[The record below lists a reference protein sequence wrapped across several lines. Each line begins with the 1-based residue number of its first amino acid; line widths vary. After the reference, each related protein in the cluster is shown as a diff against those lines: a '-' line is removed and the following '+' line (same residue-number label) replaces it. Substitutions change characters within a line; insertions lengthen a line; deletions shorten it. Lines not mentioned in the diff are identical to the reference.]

1 MANEKL
7 IVKTDVQVEA
17 ERILTGELKQQLV
30 RSLQSL
36 NLPVQEVAAQMN
48 IKPEPVLTKRARD
61 QFKKLSKERLKE
73 IDKVLGE
80 STQDDFQR
88 STSLKTPS
96 DQLRALD
103 SGSLAAL
110 RQYYALLDRMSNQIS
125 EGERYTTKKFQSA
138 LKKAQSGMIL
148 TDKEAKEIESYTR
161 FLQGQ
166 RKTVEAIGNLISSA
180 KPGFVSVQKE
190 GQKRPVRVEAAQIQ
204 LGSLKSADLDK
215 LISNLNAAVT
225 APYKAAEAGGRAG
238 KNAQEVLAEQARKR
252 SQEAKETRAS
262 AQARRDAIVITDD
275 DRRVL
280 ANVKAAQAKGF
291 KDYSLGSL
299 GTDAK
304 VIAKFQQV
312 AALERQLALGV
323 RGGTTPASLKY
334 GKEADEFAA
343 LARALNELP
352 KQAREAALQISRAA
366 DEMDAMEK
374 RLQYKAGKAMYS
386 RKGRVAAKELLTDNL
401 DGLDRGGLEGRLASA
416 NAADAYLTEQLRRIR
431 QRRMSG
437 LTTEQGSAVL
447 DRLEGRTQADR
458 AEVRTVRRE
467 IEERLTGVAA
477 LRELNAAQKKFT
489 ADLREQEKQS
499 RARRT
504 QETREAAQ
512 KRRDDLEAAR
522 VRAAD
527 SARTVGLQARSALEA
542 QGIGNLDRD
551 QAPTLLDSLK
561 TGKAQFKA
569 DRTAAGVAYGL
580 GSAEFQASDRN
591 YKQSA
596 KDIDEVN
603 QRLRTLAREASA
615 AERGAAKLTGAFGQM
630 NDVMQLFVRYALFYG
645 SFYAILAGIRALI
658 TGVVDLE
665 KQLKSIQAVA
675 GATREEMSGVN
686 ASIKEVA
693 ATTKFSLTEVANATQ
708 TLVQAGVMTKDI
720 DAVLRSTA
728 NFAQATET
736 SLTVA
741 ADVITS
747 LRDVYK
753 ELSDAKLADQLTKT
767 INLSKLTGEGL
778 KTIVSLGAQV
788 GSSYGLESEQ
798 FLAAGAVLRNA
809 GLKESTVGT
818 GLCQAILEM
827 FSPDKKTTDALVK
840 RYAALGETLTGPEI
854 QRKFRGFTK
863 EASPLVA
870 VLKELRRVGFG
881 GEGDAAFARI
891 FDIRAENAIKALITN
906 LEELEATES
915 RIAMGGPAMS
925 ASRTQMEAL
934 ANQLDNLKG
943 AMTVLADALLSD
955 FIPGLT
961 SGIRTLSDEIN
972 NLTEKNE
979 NLKSLTGFG
988 FSSAALA
995 GVGTGL
1001 VAAATAKGSVY
1012 KKVAAF
1018 GAGTAIGT
1026 TGTTLG
1032 LGVGEGTDS
1041 GAGAAISGVIGLL
1054 TSVMTVVSLFG
1065 GRGGVGVDRKAVE
1078 AGGRSLRA
1086 IFASSIWKG
1095 FASLSTFIKE
1105 PGTIMR
1111 SLTFLFRIL
1120 GGLPGLAVTAAV
1132 AVGSLLLAGDR
1143 KQESLKAA
1151 TDGLARIGSDR
1162 QKQAEQASNYV
1173 RNSAGGVAQGT
1184 NIEAELAFAEL
1195 HQNTE
1200 SALRQV
1206 FGPLAAN
1213 SELRTAIDRMGKF
1226 GQEKGSRA
1234 QSQIVSDID
1243 KLLNTY
1249 GTGLEELGISN
1260 EVLADLSAT
1269 FLERNTKIKGIRE
1282 DMANSLKI
1290 AKEQEEELLANEAN
1304 GQFSPEL
1311 ARLRASRTTFVDGIS
1326 GYQLLTSSAEMTGD
1340 QLVRLAQAM
1349 EQSTR
1354 LENAKMQA
1362 ARLQKAKV
1370 KFKEYRESF
1379 GEMINSTEFVAE
1391 RMSGS
1396 LQQQI
1401 DNLVASGLSVPE
1413 ATGSLLQEV
1422 DGQLQNV
1429 RQQID
1434 KSRKLGRNYDAALGE
1449 QEAKRLEQIRVEIE
1463 RPSKQRIAAAEKF
1476 YLARSA
1482 ELRGEAA
1489 QAGAALKQMTP
1500 AQIAKL
1506 PESDQKFIAGISG
1519 QFLVDP
1525 AKGFVSDN
1533 IRGASLANINK
1544 YSQEVDYSEPFQR
1557 MQRLASVGLQALQ
1570 ETQQNEADIAAE
1582 RLEVASEQSLRDL
1595 SKKLEELQ
1603 DQRRLLAV
1611 QIEESKQTV
1620 EGTKE
1625 ILKDGGYAVQ
1635 LEDLDRSIVDAQYN
1649 LKAAE
1654 AKAAYAAA
1662 TRDRESPR
1670 AKFTLETALYTA
1682 DRERN
1687 LAVGQIATDADNL
1700 RTDVLT
1706 TQATLIDGIK
1716 SNYQEI
1722 LKLTAER
1729 NKEEAEATLNLDQ
1742 YMEAFKVLQGV
1753 EVDSKRRELT
1763 TFVAQNKSRED
1774 YLGGTEKYESDKR
1787 KLEEAVKDAELRLN
1801 AAAAMERALKS
1812 SEFAEKL
1819 IDKAGRLREGE
1830 AEGEF
1835 YGRPVRL
1842 ANQKDRLETTLEV
1855 READRNVQLQE
1866 YARLR
1871 NLARQGDTQSEAAL
1885 EAQAEAVDKSSAA
1898 YEKARAEMEDYLR
1911 TNEQIDGSVRAIYSS
1926 LTETD
1931 WTAAIG
1937 GLKASA
1943 VETEA
1948 LIRDGLLS
1956 VVDQMGDAFADN
1968 MLNMGNSTESFS
1980 KRFKRL
1986 MRDALEDLSRFLI
1999 KQAFLGMVQ
2008 KGMGFVGGLFKMGG
2022 GTGTA
2027 SGSVS
2032 AVNVSGLYGADLMGT
2047 GGLRDGG
2054 MLEGFA
2060 DGGIIGGPGTGRS
2073 DSIYGYV
2080 VDARGRKKRGI
2091 KVSNQEAIL
2100 NAKAVRELGKAGV
2113 DALNTQGISALQQQA
2128 TTVVNQLPAV
2138 NNQSLSMAVPVSIE
2152 AASGGGGEG
2161 GISKEDA
2168 QMLGRLIEVRMVELL
2183 KTQMRPGGLLNK
2195 GRR

>member
-48 IKPEPVLTKRARD
+48 IMPEPVLTKRARNRF
-61 QFKKLSKERLKE
+61 QKLSKERLQE

-80 STQDDFQR
+80 STQDDFKR
-88 STSLKTPS
+88 STSTDTPAAR
-96 DQLRALD
+96 LRALD

-110 RQYYALLDRMSNQIS
+110 RQFYALLDRMSNQIS
-125 EGERYTTKKFQSA
+125 EGERYTTKKFQTA
-138 LKKAQSGMIL
+138 LQKAQSGKIL
-148 TDKEAKEIESYTR
+148 TSREANDVESYIQ

-166 RKTVEAIGNLISSA
+166 RKVVEAIGNLISSA

-190 GQKRPVRVEAAQIQ
+190 GQKKPVRVEAAQLQ
-204 LGSLKSADLDK
+204 LGTLKSADLDK

-225 APYKAAEAGGRAG
+225 ASYKAAEAGGRAG
-238 KNAQEVLAEQARKR
+238 KSAQEVLAEQARKR
-252 SQEAKETRAS
+252 NQEAKETRAS

-280 ANVKAAQAKGF
+280 ANVKAAKAKGF
-291 KDYSLGSL
+291 NGYSLGSL

-304 VIAKFQQV
+304 VIAKFQLV

-323 RGGTTPASLKY
+323 RGGSTPASLKY

-343 LARALNELP
+343 LLQDLNNLP
-352 KQAREAALQISRAA
+352 RQAKEAALQIARAA
-366 DEMDAMEK
+366 DEIDAMEK
-374 RLQYKAGKAMYS
+374 RLQYKAGQAMYS
-386 RKGRVAAKELLTDNL
+386 RKGRVAARELLTDNL

-431 QRRMSG
+431 QRRLSG
-437 LTTEQGSAVL
+437 LTTEQGSAAL

-477 LRELNAAQKKFT
+477 LRQLNEAQKKFT

-527 SARTVGLQARSALEA
+527 NARTIGLQARSALEA
-542 QGIGNLDRD
+542 QGIGSLDRD
-551 QAPTLLDSLK
+551 QALTLLDSLK

-615 AERGAAKLTGAFGQM
+615 AERGASKLTGAFGQM

-675 GATREEMSGVN
+675 GATRDEMKGVN

-693 ATTKFSLTEVANATQ
+693 ATTKFSLSEVANATQ

-788 GSSYGLESEQ
+788 GSSYGLKSEQ

-818 GLCQAILEM
+818 GLRQAILEI
-827 FSPDKKTTDALVK
+827 FSPDKKTTDALIK
-840 RYAALGETLTGPEI
+840 RYAALGEELTGPEI
-854 QRKFRGFTK
+854 QRKFQGFTK

-881 GEGDAAFARI
+881 GEGDSAFARI
-891 FDIRAENAIKALITN
+891 FDIRAENAIKALVAN

-915 RIAMGGPAMS
+915 RIAMGSPAMS

-934 ANQLDNLKG
+934 ANQLDNLRG
-943 AMTVLADALLSD
+943 AMTVLADALLGD

-961 SGIRTLSDEIN
+961 SGIRTLADEIN

-979 NLKSLTGFG
+979 KLKSLTGFG
-988 FSSAALA
+988 FSTAALA

-1001 VAAATAKGSVY
+1001 IAATAAKGSVY

-1026 TGTTLG
+1026 TGATIGLG
-1032 LGVGEGTDS
+1032 LGADTDS
-1041 GAGAAISGVIGLL
+1041 GAGATISGALGLLGSVMSVIGI
-1054 TSVMTVVSLFG
+1054 FG
-1065 GRGGVGVDRKAVE
+1065 GRGGAAVDGKTVE
-1078 AGGRSLRA
+1078 AGGKTLRS
-1086 IFASSIWKG
+1086 IFTSGIWK
-1095 FASLSTFIKE
+1095 SLATFVKE
-1105 PGTIMR
+1105 PGAILR
-1111 SLTFLFRIL
+1111 SLSFLFRLL
-1120 GGLPGLAVTAAV
+1120 GGLPGLAITGAV

-1143 KQESLKAA
+1143 KQEALGAS

-1162 QKQAEQASNYV
+1162 QKQAEQAANYV
-1173 RNSAGGVAQGT
+1173 RNSAGGVAAGT
-1184 NIEAELAFAEL
+1184 TVEAEQAFAQL
-1195 HQNTE
+1195 QADTE
-1200 SALRQV
+1200 SAMRQL
-1206 FGPLAAN
+1206 FGPLASN
-1213 SELRTAIDRMGKF
+1213 SELRTAIERMGKY

-1234 QSQIVSDID
+1234 QEQIVSDID
-1243 KLLNTY
+1243 KLLSVY
-1249 GTGLEELGISN
+1249 GTGLAELGISN
-1260 EVLADLSAT
+1260 EVLSDLSAT
-1269 FLERNTKIKGIRE
+1269 FLERQAKIKGIRE
-1282 DMANSLKI
+1282 DMAQSLKI
-1290 AKEQEEELLANEAN
+1290 AKEQEKELLDDEKN
-1304 GQFSPEL
+1304 GKFSPEL
-1311 ARLRASRTTFVDGIS
+1311 ARLRAARKLQIDGVS
-1326 GYQLLTSSAEMTGD
+1326 AYQLLTSSADVSGD
-1340 QLVRLAQAM
+1340 QLVRIFQGLEQA
-1349 EQSTR
+1349 TR
-1354 LENAKMQA
+1354 IENAKMQA
-1362 ARLQKAKV
+1362 DRLQKAETN
-1370 KFKEYRESF
+1370 FKAYRKAFSELVS
-1379 GEMINSTEFVAE
+1379 STEFVSE
-1391 RMSGS
+1391 QLSGS
-1396 LQQQI
+1396 VQQQI
-1401 DNLVASGLSVPE
+1401 NNLVESGLSVPE
-1413 ATGSLLQEV
+1413 AMNSLVSDVDKKLQMI
-1422 DGQLQNV
+1422 
-1429 RQQID
+1429 RQGI
-1434 KSRKLGRNYDAALGE
+1434 
-1449 QEAKRLEQIRVEIE
+1449 EATRDTEFSWITAKREAEASRLEQAKAEIE
-1463 RPSKQRIAAAEKF
+1463 RQVKRRTEAAEKF
-1476 YLARSA
+1476 YVNKSA
-1482 ELRGEAA
+1482 ELRGQAA
-1489 QAGAALKQMTP
+1489 QAGGALMQLTP
-1500 AQIAKL
+1500 AQLAKL
-1506 PESDQKFIAGISG
+1506 PESDRKFVSGISNE
-1519 QFLVDP
+1519 FLIDP
-1525 AKGFVSDN
+1525 SRGFVSDN
-1533 IRGASLANINK
+1533 IKGSSLANINK
-1544 YSQEVDYSEPFQR
+1544 YSQQVDESGKFQ
-1557 MQRLASVGLQALQ
+1557 QLLRLAPVGLQGLQ
-1570 ETQQNEADIAAE
+1570 EQEQQAAELAAE
-1582 RLEVASEQSLRDL
+1582 RLEVASERSLQEL
-1595 SKKLEELQ
+1595 SKRLEKLQ
-1603 DQRRLLAV
+1603 DQRRLLAA

-1670 AKFTLETALYTA
+1670 AKFTLEKALYTA

-1687 LAVGQIATDADNL
+1687 LAAGQIATDADNL

-1729 NKEEAEATLNLDQ
+1729 NKEEAEATFNLDQ

-1763 TFVAQNKSRED
+1763 TFVAQNKWRED

-1819 IDKAGRLREGE
+1819 IEKAGRLREGE

-1871 NLARQGDTQSEAAL
+1871 NLANQGDTQSEAAL

-1898 YEKARAEMEDYLR
+1898 YEKARAEMEDYRR

-2080 VDARGRKKRGI
+2080 VDAQGRKKRGI